1 MKSLIVIIVNPAAKK
16 ASFKKIE
23 YASAFLK
30 RKGFNAEVLMTE
42 KNGHATQLAK
52 EAILEKPHLIIA
64 AGGDGTINEV
74 VNGIALSD
82 IPLSIL
88 PLGTTNVL
96 AKELAMPEDI
106 NAALESAVSKTPKT
120 ISLGQI
126 ELISDSSSVS
136 RYFCLM
142 TGVGFDAKTVFDV
155 NKTIKKLS
163 GKSAYILSGL
173 KNLFSYYP
181 NKLFFKIDG
190 KEYSGYAAII
200 GKASRYGGN
209 FRATPDA
216 NLAEPAFYTCIFK
229 GGNRSDLLRYVL
241 GIIRGDHL
249 KHKDIIYLK
258 SADIEIQGAA
268 HIQADGDYIGT
279 TPARISVKKD
289 ALKLIY

>member
-1 MKSLIVIIVNPAAKK
+1 MKSLIVIIANPAAKK
-16 ASFKKIE
+16 ASLKKIE
-23 YASAFLK
+23 YASAFFK
-30 RKGFNAEVLMTE
+30 RKGFNTEVMLTE

-52 EAILEKPHLIIA
+52 EAILKKPYLIIA

-96 AKELAMPEDI
+96 AKELAIPEDI

-126 ELISDSSSVS
+126 ELINDSSGVS

-142 TGVGFDAKTVFDV
+142 TGVGFDGKTVYDM
-155 NKTIKKLS
+155 NKTIKKVS

-173 KNLFSYYP
+173 KNLFSYFP
-181 NKLFFKIDG
+181 TELFFNIDG

-216 NLAEPAFYTCIFK
+216 NLAEPALYTCIFK
-229 GGNRSDLLRYVL
+229 GRNRTDLLRYVF
-241 GIIRGDHL
+241 GIIRGNHL
-249 KHKDIIYLK
+249 KHKDIVYLK
-258 SADIEIQGAA
+258 SANIEIQGAA
-268 HIQADGDYIGT
+268 HIQVDGDYLGI
-279 TPARISVKKD
+279 TPAKISVKKD
-289 ALKLIY
+289 AIKLIC